1 MSKSIKGAAIDIA
14 EEFMS
19 EAEESLKKRYGVELS
34 SQNIDV
40 VAKLAILYAIVFHTC
55 LSRVE
60 DEG

>member
-1 MSKSIKGAAIDIA
+1 MGKPIKEAAIDIA

-19 EAEESLKKRYGVELS
+19 EAEESLKEKYGVEFP

-40 VAKLAILYAIVFHTC
+40 VVKLAILYAIVFHTC